1 MNLAKALA
9 IARAN
14 LTRMGRDRLGLFFVV
29 LLPII
34 LVLVLGL
41 QFGTSFS
48 PKIGVHAVEPG
59 KLGEELLTGFG
70 EIEPEAWVVVRY
82 PDEAALRDAVERGA
96 VDAGLALPDRYDEQL
111 RAGRA
116 VEVAYLAQAGKVA
129 IGIEETVR
137 GLVDEQAARVRAA
150 RFAAGEV
157 GGTVNTQLAAVAE
170 IEPTLPKLAVSTET
184 AGKETF
190 PRELLGFALGAQSQ
204 LILFVFLTSLT
215 GATQLIL
222 TRTLGVSRRMLSTP
236 TSTGTI
242 LLGEALGRFG
252 VAMLQALI
260 IVIVSALAFGVA
272 WGDPLGAAVVVIA
285 FSLVGA
291 GAAMLIGSVATNP
304 EQASALGV
312 VGGLVLGAVGGCM
325 VPPEV
330 FPPIMQTITRFTPH
344 AWALDALRTLAV
356 DHANLIGVLPQV
368 GVLSAIAVVL
378 LGLATWRLRAAL
390 AG

>member
-1 MNLAKALA
+1 MKALA
-9 IARAN
+9 IAGAN

-41 QFGTSFS
+41 QYGSSFS
-48 PKIGVHAVEPG
+48 PKIGVHAADPG
-59 KLGEELLTGFG
+59 ELGDQLIAGFG

-96 VDAGLALPDRYDEQL
+96 VDAGLALTDRYDERV
-111 RAGRA
+111 RASET
-116 VEVAYLAQAGKVA
+116 VEVEFLSQAGKVG
-129 IGIEETVR
+129 IGIQETVR
-137 GLVDEQAARVRAA
+137 GLVAERAARVRAA
-150 RFAAGEV
+150 RFAVAEAGGSV
-157 GGTVNTQLAAVAE
+157 GDQLAAVAG
-170 IEPTLPKLAVSTET
+170 IETTLPDLSVSTET
-184 AGKETF
+184 VGSEVF

-204 LILFVFLTSLT
+204 LVLFVFLTSLT

-236 TSTGTI
+236 TSTSTI

-252 VAMLQALI
+252 VAMIQALI
-260 IVIVSALAFGVA
+260 IVIASALAFGVA
-272 WGDPLGAAVVVIA
+272 WGDPLGTAAVVIA

-291 GAAMLIGSVATNP
+291 GAAMLIGSVASNP
-304 EQASALGV
+304 EQAGALAV
-312 VGGLVLGAVGGCM
+312 VGGLVFAAVGGCM

-330 FPPIMQTITRFTPH
+330 FPPVMQTISRFTPH
-344 AWALDALRTLAV
+344 AWALDGLRTLAV
-356 DHANLIGVLPQV
+356 NDANLFGVLPQV
-368 GVLSAIAVVL
+368 GVLAAFAVVL

>member
-1 MNLAKALA
+1 MSLMKALA

-41 QFGTSFS
+41 QFGSSFS
-48 PKIGVHAVEPG
+48 PKIGVHAADPG
-59 KLGEELLTGFG
+59 TLGDQLIAGFA

-82 PDEAALRDAVERGA
+82 ADEAALRDAVERGA
-96 VDAGLALPDRYDEQL
+96 VDAGLALPDRYDERL
-111 RAGRA
+111 RASET
-116 VEVAYLAQAGKVA
+116 VEVGFLAQEGNVG
-129 IGIEETVR
+129 IGIGETVR
-137 GLVDEQAARVRAA
+137 GLVAEQAARVRAA
-150 RFAAGEV
+150 RFAAAEL
-157 GGTVNTQLAAVAE
+157 GGTVEDQLAVVAV
-170 IEPTLPKLAVSTET
+170 IEPTLPALSVSTET
-184 AGKETF
+184 AGSETF

-236 TSTGTI
+236 TSTATI

-260 IVIVSALAFGVA
+260 IVIASALVFGVA
-272 WGDPLGAAVVVIA
+272 WGDPFGAAAVVIA

-291 GAAMLIGSVATNP
+291 GAAMLIGSVASNP
-304 EQASALGV
+304 EQAGALGV
-312 VGGLVLGAVGGCM
+312 VGGLVLGALGGAM

-330 FPPIMQTITRFTPH
+330 FPDFMKTITRFTPH
-344 AWALDALRTLAV
+344 AWALDGLRALAV
-356 DHANLIGVLPQV
+356 DDANLLGVLPQV
-368 GVLSAIAVVL
+368 GVLAAFAVVL